1 MKQHFTLLFSSA
13 LFCWMHLQGN
23 VICAAVDDS
32 LKVRKNS
39 IFVEVSKPIEPVFSI
54 YEAPLFT
61 IDETDLKHY
70 SVNLAFGIGYI
81 RRIRPSW
88 LLRTR
93 FQTALIESRFLNES
107 TNIDEDGGITHNY
120 FLHIYTRQQFSFYT
134 GLSRSIQP
142 TEKLEIQIGCDA
154 SYTRFANERLS
165 IERDRIDSGEVS
177 SWRFNEDFIELSAH
191 GTFSLAPFVNFQ
203 YNVSPRLSISTEF
216 QFGFFYSLINANQY
230 SRSKQIHEIY
240 LPDGEN
246 IVLPGYNSIMN
257 IRLRKNAFGT
267 SNFLPSLRITY
278 HL

>member
-13 LFCWMHLQGN
+13 LFGWMLLQEN

-81 RRIRPSW
+81 RRIRQSW
-88 LLRTR
+88 LVRAR
-93 FQTALIESRFLNES
+93 FQTALIEARFLNES
-107 TNIDEDGGITHNY
+107 TNIDEDGAITQNY
-120 FLHIYTRQQFSFYT
+120 FLHFYRRQQFSFYS

-154 SYTRFANERLS
+154 LYTRFANERLS
-165 IERDRIDSGEVS
+165 IERNRVYSGEIS
-177 SWRFNEDFIELSAH
+177 SWRFNEDFNELSAH

-203 YNVSPRLSISTEF
+203 YNVFPRLSIITEF
-216 QFGFFYSLINANQY
+216 QFGFFYSLINSNHY
-230 SRSKQIHEIY
+230 SKSKQIHEIY

-246 IVLPGYNSIMN
+246 IVLPGHNSIMN
-257 IRLRKNAFGT
+257 IKLRKNAFGT